1 MNVTDLS
8 NYVPVYGRGAIFRR
22 ELAEFVRYFWV
33 HPNSAAEALVLFNAD
48 VAKIQAELEAAAQSA
63 PGAVVPVASV
73 TTVPTGTIPMVP
85 GGTQQLAATVLP
97 ANATDKTVT
106 YTTNDASIATVSETG
121 LITAGSPSIM
131 PASCMIFA
139 QAGDQEA
146 SVIVRVTSE

>member
-1 MNVTDLS
+1 MIKSDFE
-8 NYVPVYGRGAIFRR
+8 NYVPYLGRGNYLTR
-22 ELAEFVRYFWV
+22 ELL
-33 HPNSAAEALVLFNAD
+33 ALVNHAELYPSTAAQLMALFDLD
-48 VAKIQAELEAAAQSA
+48 VPKVRGRLEAAAQRA

-85 GGTQQLAATVLP
+85 GQTQQLVATVLP
-97 ANATDKTVT
+97 SNATDKTVT
-106 YTTNDASIATVSETG
+106 YTTNDATIATVSETG

-139 QAGDQEA
+139 QAGDQEG